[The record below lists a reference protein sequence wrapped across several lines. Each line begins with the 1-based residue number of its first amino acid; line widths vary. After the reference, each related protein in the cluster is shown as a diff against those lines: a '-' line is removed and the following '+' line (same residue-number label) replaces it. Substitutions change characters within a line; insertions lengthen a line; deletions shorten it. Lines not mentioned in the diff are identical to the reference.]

1 MYIKFFSNG
10 HKRKFSVE
18 LYSLSYLENM
28 IDTKLKNYPV
38 MVKTRVTVSDFTILA
53 DIAKNQQT
61 SVYQLLRGVVKSY
74 ISSQKII
81 PNREG

>member
-1 MYIKFFSNG
+1 
-10 HKRKFSVE
+10 
-18 LYSLSYLENM
+18 M

-38 MVKTRVTVSDFTILA
+38 MVKTRLTVSDFAILA

-61 SVYQLLRGVVKSY
+61 SVYQLLRGVVTSY
-74 ISSQKII
+74 ISSKKII